1 MSFDNLIKAVRA
13 GKVEKVR
20 AELSKCDD
28 PTSLLEQ
35 FTKETCM
42 TPLIL
47 AASRGHVKVMELLVK
62 KGAKLDTI
70 SHPNYSFSDE
80 SVSVLMTAARSNQVE
95 AVKTLIRLGADV
107 NLQSK
112 NRSSAL
118 LLACKCKS
126 INTEIVDVLLSN
138 GATCSPGGM
147 SFISPLEAVI
157 GNDNVDIAKILLKG
171 GATVCYGD
179 LYAACNKGNFTMVE
193 VLLQSCSREN
203 INKLPND
210 NNWWSPLMASSSR
223 GDDDIV
229 ELLLRHELDIDKE
242 SSDGKYA
249 LFVAIERGHVS
260 TVELLLKQGAK
271 VKNSIIKAVQLFRT
285 APRYI
290 ERGVLPESKALS
302 IVKLLIDHG
311 ADVDCEDSN
320 TQTPLLIAISRKSL
334 KVVELLVEN
343 GADVNLLAGAE
354 SGPLKMAVEHNQ
366 IKITQLLLDKGADVN
381 LKNASDVTPLM
392 VVTSPAMASLLVKH
406 GAKLN
411 EVDNRGKSALLRML
425 DRKIQAR
432 VSDVLLEE
440 GADYDLTDDDGKCPA
455 SIIKENYDRLV
466 SYKLRD
472 SLQILTCSIDAC
484 IETDIM
490 ASFCSTVYYIFGGH
504 LVWRLFV

>member
-1 MSFDNLIKAVRA
+1 MSFDTLIKAVRA
-13 GKVEKVR
+13 GKVEEVR

-42 TPLIL
+42 TPLML

-70 SHPNYSFSDE
+70 SLADFSSDE
-80 SVSVLMTAARSNQVE
+80 SVSALMTAAHSNQVE

-118 LLACKCKS
+118 LLACKCES

-157 GNDNVDIAKILLKG
+157 ANDNVDIAKILLKG

-179 LYAACNKGNFTMVE
+179 LYAACNKGNYAMVE
-193 VLLQSCSREN
+193 ALLQSCSREN

-229 ELLLRHELDIDKE
+229 ELLLRHGLDIDKE

-249 LFVAIERGHVS
+249 LLVAIERGHVS
-260 TVELLLKQGAK
+260 TVELLLQKGAK
-271 VKNSIIKAVQLFRT
+271 VKKSIINAVDLIRM
-285 APRYI
+285 YI
-290 ERGVLPESKALS
+290 PSYSPEGICVLTESKALS

-311 ADVDCEDSN
+311 ADVDYEDS
-320 TQTPLLIAISRKSL
+320 TRTPLLIAISKESL
-334 KVVELLVEN
+334 KVVELLVQN

-354 SGPLKMAVEHNQ
+354 SGPLKKAVERKQ
-366 IKITQLLLDKGADVN
+366 IEIAQLLIDKGADVN
-381 LKNASDVTPLM
+381 LKNVNDVTPLM
-392 VVTSPAMASLLVKH
+392 VATTPAMARLLVKH
-406 GAKLN
+406 GAKLD
-411 EVDNRGKSALLRML
+411 EVDNRGKSALLHMV
-425 DRKIQAR
+425 DRISGECYEA
-432 VSDVLLEE
+432 SDMLLEE
-440 GADYDLTDDDGKCPA
+440 GADYSLSDDDGKCPA
-455 SIIKENYDRLV
+455 SIIKEKYDRLV
-466 SYKLRD
+466 SYKLRN
-472 SLQILTCSIDAC
+472 SLWILTC
-484 IETDIM
+484 TH
-490 ASFCSTVYYIFGGH
+490 V
-504 LVWRLFV
+504 

>member
-1 MSFDNLIKAVRA
+1 MSFDTLIKAVRA
-13 GKVEKVR
+13 GKVEEVR

-42 TPLIL
+42 TPLML

-70 SHPNYSFSDE
+70 SLADFSSDE
-80 SVSVLMTAARSNQVE
+80 SVSALMTAAHSNQVE

-118 LLACKCKS
+118 LLACKCES

-157 GNDNVDIAKILLKG
+157 ANDNVDIAKILLKG

-179 LYAACNKGNFTMVE
+179 LYAACNKGNYAMVE
-193 VLLQSCSREN
+193 ALLQSCSREN

-229 ELLLRHELDIDKE
+229 ELLLRHGLDIDKE

-249 LFVAIERGHVS
+249 LLVAIERGHVS
-260 TVELLLKQGAK
+260 TVELLLQKGAK
-271 VKNSIIKAVQLFRT
+271 VKKSIIDAVDLIVM
-285 APRYI
+285 YI
-290 ERGVLPESKALS
+290 PSYSPEGICVLTESKALS

-311 ADVDCEDSN
+311 ADVDYEDS
-320 TQTPLLIAISRKSL
+320 TRTPLLIAISKESL
-334 KVVELLVEN
+334 KVVELLVQN

-354 SGPLKMAVEHNQ
+354 SGPLKKAVERKQ
-366 IKITQLLLDKGADVN
+366 IEIAQLLIDKGADVN
-381 LKNASDVTPLM
+381 LKNVNDVTPLM
-392 VVTSPAMASLLVKH
+392 VATTPAMARLLVKH
-406 GAKLN
+406 GAKLD
-411 EVDNRGKSALLRML
+411 EVDNRGKSALLHMV
-425 DRKIQAR
+425 DRISGECYEA
-432 VSDVLLEE
+432 SDMLLEE
-440 GADYDLTDDDGKCPA
+440 GADYSLSDDDGKCPA
-455 SIIKENYDRLV
+455 SIIKEKYDRLV
-466 SYKLRD
+466 SYKLRN
-472 SLQILTCSIDAC
+472 SLWILTC
-484 IETDIM
+484 TH
-490 ASFCSTVYYIFGGH
+490 V
-504 LVWRLFV
+504 